1 MNSNVPMTTRN
12 PLVAAIA
19 PSNQAAGA
27 QSTGWISVADYFNFM
42 ALVNV
47 GALGTSGTVDAKI
60 EQAQD
65 SSGTGAKDV
74 TGKAITQIAA
84 ANKTA
89 ALDINQN
96 DINVTNGF
104 THIRLTITV
113 GTAACDT
120 AATVIGAYA
129 RYEKPANNQADEVV

>member
-12 PLVAAIA
+12 PLVVAIA

-47 GALGTSGTVDAKI
+47 GALGASGTVDAKI

-65 SSGTGAKDV
+65 SSSTGAKDV
-74 TGKAITQIAA
+74 AGKAITQIVAS
-84 ANKTA
+84 NKTA
-89 ALDINQN
+89 AIDINQN
-96 DINVTNGF
+96 DIDVTNGF

-129 RYEKPANNQADEVV
+129 RYEKPDNNQADEVV

>member
-12 PLVAAIA
+12 PLVVAIA

-47 GALGTSGTVDAKI
+47 GALGASGTVD
-60 EQAQD
+60 
-65 SSGTGAKDV
+65 GAKDV
-74 TGKAITQIAA
+74 AGKAITQIVAS
-84 ANKTA
+84 NKTA
-89 ALDINQN
+89 AIDINQN
-96 DINVTNGF
+96 DIDVTNGF

-129 RYEKPANNQADEVV
+129 RYEKPDNNQADEVV

>member
-47 GALGTSGTVDAKI
+47 GALGASGTVDAKI

-65 SSGTGAKDV
+65 SSGTGAKASPARRSPRSPP
-74 TGKAITQIAA
+74 TTRPLHSIST
-84 ANKTA
+84 
-89 ALDINQN
+89 
-96 DINVTNGF
+96 
-104 THIRLTITV
+104 RTISM
-113 GTAACDT
+113 
-120 AATVIGAYA
+120 
-129 RYEKPANNQADEVV
+129 